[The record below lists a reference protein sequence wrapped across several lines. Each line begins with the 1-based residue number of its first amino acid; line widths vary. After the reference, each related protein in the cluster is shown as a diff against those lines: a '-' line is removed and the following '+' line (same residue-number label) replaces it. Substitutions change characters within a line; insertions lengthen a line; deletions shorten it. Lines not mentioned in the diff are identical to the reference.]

1 MTLKSKLD
9 RIRVAGEKRLPAEA
23 LTVMKA
29 ETEAQREAG
38 ITKNILK
45 VGETLPP
52 FSLENHRGETVE
64 SSALLSRGPIMLT
77 VYRGLW

>member
-9 RIRVAGEKRLPAEA
+9 RIRLAGEKRLPAEA

-64 SSALLSRGPIMLT
+64 RSELLSRGPIMLT